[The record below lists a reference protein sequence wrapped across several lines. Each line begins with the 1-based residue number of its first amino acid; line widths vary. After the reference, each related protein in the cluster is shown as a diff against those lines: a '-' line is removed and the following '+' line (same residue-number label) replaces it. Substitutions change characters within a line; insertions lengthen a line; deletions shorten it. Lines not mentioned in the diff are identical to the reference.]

1 MDANSHMYGNLFYA
15 ARVGTSGDKMS
26 AAKSSLSSQEGGS
39 R

>member
-1 MDANSHMYGNLFYA
+1 MYANSHMYGNLFYA
-15 ARVGTSGDKMS
+15 GDKMS